1 MRKRSANGRSAI
13 ITRCVP
19 PSRSVTARVTSGTSR
34 ESSTSGCARRRR
46 GFDRKRRRWP
56 LRQLTPPDLAIPREG
71 LYRQLV
77 RREVD
82 RLAKQGG
89 VEKFV
94 LCHCGSPQRGESGIH
109 IH

>member
-1 MRKRSANGRSAI
+1 
-13 ITRCVP
+13 
-19 PSRSVTARVTSGTSR
+19 
-34 ESSTSGCARRRR
+34 
-46 GFDRKRRRWP
+46 
-56 LRQLTPPDLAIPREG
+56 LRQLTSADLAMTWEG

-94 LCHCGSPQRGESGIH
+94 LCHCGSPQRGQSGIH
-109 IH
+109 IHGRRW